1 VIRTASVVVVVLS
14 VAGVRVAAQTTTPVI
29 QWVLQF
35 GTGGAD
41 RGKGIAVDGS
51 GNLYVTGYTD
61 GELDGQPSAG
71 GYDIFVVKYSS
82 DGEKHWTRLLGSTS
96 TDLGYDI
103 AVDGWGNVYVTGYT
117 YGGSL
122 DGNPSAGGYDI
133 FVVKYSS
140 VGEKQWTRQFGTRGD
155 DYGNAIAV
163 DGWGNVYVT
172 GGSGGVLDGQPSPGG
187 NGDIFVVKY
196 SSDGEKHWTR
206 LLGGIYQ
213 DWGTGVAV
221 DGWGNV
227 YVTGCVGHN
236 LTTSP
241 PDRIFVAKLSST
253 GEQQWWRE
261 LTGGAINQGQS
272 IAVDGWGNVYVT
284 GRIAGSLDG
293 NPSIG
298 GFDVFVVKYTGDGTK
313 RWTKQFGSIDSDY
326 GRDIAV
332 DEWGNVYVTGCTDG
346 SFDGNPSAGGDDI
359 FVVKYNSDGERQWT
373 KLWGSTGPDSGESIA
388 VDGFGNVYVTG
399 QMQYE
404 GTPWSGGDVFIM
416 KLTQQVA
423 STSHQPPAVVSP
435 GEVRVVGGPGGYINT
450 ADSPNVRIHFR
461 RTAAGV
467 VTVRIYD
474 LRGRLVAHAGKD
486 GSAGTE
492 DDLAW
497 NAGGMPAGVYVVAVS
512 GGGIDKRLRVA
523 VVR

>member
-1 VIRTASVVVVVLS
+1 MTYRAIVSTCQRQRRTVIRTASVVVVVLS

-96 TDLGYDI
+96 TDLGYD
-103 AVDGWGNVYVTGYT
+103 
-117 YGGSL
+117 
-122 DGNPSAGGYDI
+122 
-133 FVVKYSS
+133 
-140 VGEKQWTRQFGTRGD
+140 
-155 DYGNAIAV
+155 
-163 DGWGNVYVT
+163 
-172 GGSGGVLDGQPSPGG
+172 
-187 NGDIFVVKY
+187 
-196 SSDGEKHWTR
+196 
-206 LLGGIYQ
+206 
-213 DWGTGVAV
+213 
-221 DGWGNV
+221 
-227 YVTGCVGHN
+227 
-236 LTTSP
+236 
-241 PDRIFVAKLSST
+241 
-253 GEQQWWRE
+253 
-261 LTGGAINQGQS
+261 